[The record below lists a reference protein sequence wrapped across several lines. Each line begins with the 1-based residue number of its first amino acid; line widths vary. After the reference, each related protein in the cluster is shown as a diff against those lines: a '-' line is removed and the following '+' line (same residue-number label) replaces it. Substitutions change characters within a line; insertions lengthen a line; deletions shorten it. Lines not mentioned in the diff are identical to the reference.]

1 MDFKRENHG
10 SATVVKLAG
19 LFEVPGTDAAFRDL
33 TYELLESGRRQLAI
47 SCAGVRFLSSTGLGI
62 LTATKVSFERAG
74 GRIVLCDLNDR
85 ARNVMR
91 VTHLDEVFE
100 LAEDVSTALAAF
112 AARSGAAKG

>member
-1 MDFKRENHG
+1 MEFKREHHG
-10 SATVVKLAG
+10 SATVVKLEG

-74 GRIVLCDLNDR
+74 GRLVICDLNDR

-100 LAEDVSTALAAF
+100 LEEDVPAALAAF
-112 AARSGAAKG
+112 GAKSGAARG